1 MNKTYKVIISA
12 TKLNRIAR
20 VNKTV
25 EIVQGST
32 THIQAK
38 GGERFELHDAQTDIS
53 PSTKKIITKR
63 VGNHL
68 HIQFEG
74 STQPDLII
82 DNYYNADSLPN
93 EFNGVNEDGTIFDYV
108 ISESNH
114 VIEGVDL
121 ANVSASEAAG
131 GGMMEAL
138 SDIALPLG
146 LALAA
151 GGAGV
156 AFGMSG
162 GGNSNTSR
170 LPSLKKPVV
179 VDGGSIPPDN
189 QSHQNTNQPISTPR
203 FSIQKVPTKN
213 TVQLLV
219 DGQVVESTLEIDDKG
234 NYYLVPKNPLSDG
247 EHKITYRFF
256 TASGKANG
264 TSVQETILIDTII
277 PNKPET
283 QPSIVENT
291 TEGTNNQTEVPSGQV
306 TINNTKPSVQI
317 GQIQKGTTPK
327 LIVNGKVVESVI
339 TTDEKGNVT
348 LTPKSPIS
356 EGSHEI
362 TYRVL
367 TPSLRPSSESEPLKL
382 VIDATPP
389 IAPTI
394 APDMTPET
402 DEGVSRTDNIT

>member
-32 THIQAK
+32 THIQTN
-38 GGERFELHDAQTDIS
+38 GGERFELRESSTNIS

-234 NYYLVPKNPLSDG
+234 NYYWLYMDS
-247 EHKITYRFF
+247 
-256 TASGKANG
+256 
-264 TSVQETILIDTII
+264 
-277 PNKPET
+277 
-283 QPSIVENT
+283 
-291 TEGTNNQTEVPSGQV
+291 
-306 TINNTKPSVQI
+306 
-317 GQIQKGTTPK
+317 
-327 LIVNGKVVESVI
+327 KVFLL
-339 TTDEKGNVT
+339 N
-348 LTPKSPIS
+348 
-356 EGSHEI
+356 
-362 TYRVL
+362 
-367 TPSLRPSSESEPLKL
+367 
-382 VIDATPP
+382 
-389 IAPTI
+389 
-394 APDMTPET
+394 
-402 DEGVSRTDNIT
+402 